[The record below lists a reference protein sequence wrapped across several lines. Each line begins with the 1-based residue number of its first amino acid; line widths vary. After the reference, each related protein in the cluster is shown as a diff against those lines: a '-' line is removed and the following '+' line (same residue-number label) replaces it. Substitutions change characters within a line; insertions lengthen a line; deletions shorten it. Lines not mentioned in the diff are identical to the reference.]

1 MRRLLLLAG
10 LVVLARAALARRRQ
24 AAPAA
29 RVLVGFADGS
39 AETVAHAA
47 AEHAPLVVAAAE
59 ALAP

>member
-10 LVVLARAALARRRQ
+10 LVVLAWRAWARRRQ

-29 RVLVGFADGS
+29 PVLVGFADGS
-39 AETVAHAA
+39 AETVADAE
-47 AEHAPLVVAAAE
+47 AEHAPLVAAAAE